1 MKKLPVITVVA
12 LAAGI
17 AVAAV
22 IAANL
27 ASRPAVIPAPVDFDQ
42 RAAADD
48 RIRALELA
56 VQAERKARQLL
67 EDELLILFDEID
79 ALRSESSQVE
89 RTATPPADLPESR
102 VAESMRQRRGDRL
115 SEAARTEALIEA
127 GFSPDRAEWI
137 LQREAE
143 LRVAAMQARFEAQRS
158 GDMRAMFAAVNSSE
172 SLLRSELGDTA
183 YERYLEAYNRSTT
196 VDVGSVLESSPGQLA
211 GLQRG
216 DKIVNYDGQR
226 VFSYTDLS
234 NELIKGEAGEA
245 VVVDILRD
253 GAPMQIVLPRGPLGI
268 ESNRFRGR

>member
-1 MKKLPVITVVA
+1 MKRLPIITLVG

-17 AVAAV
+17 AVAVV

-27 ASRPAVIPAPVDFDQ
+27 APRPVVISAPDSFDQ
-42 RAAADD
+42 GAVVDD

-79 ALRSESSQVE
+79 ALRSESRQVE
-89 RTATPPADLPESR
+89 RAATPPGEPPESR
-102 VAESMRQRRGDRL
+102 AAESMRQRRGARL
-115 SEAARTEALIEA
+115 SEAARTEALIDA

-137 LQREAE
+137 FQREAE

-158 GDMRAMFAAVNSSE
+158 GDMRAMFDAVNSSE
-172 SLLRSELGDTA
+172 SLLRTELGDTA
-183 YERYLEAYNRSTT
+183 YQRYLEAYNRSTT
-196 VDVGSVLESSPGQLA
+196 VAVGSVLESSPGQLA

-216 DKIVNYDGQR
+216 DQIVNYDGQR
-226 VFSYTDLS
+226 VFSFTDLS
-234 NELIKGEAGEA
+234 NELLKGEAGEA